1 MKNILIVYNPR
12 SSRFKDVR
20 MEVLDFLVPKKMA
33 EMGKNGVTVGK
44 YEILETTV
52 EDNIK
57 KLKKLLADGMTV
69 VAVGGDATGVIA
81 ANAIIDSGKDAV
93 LSVLPYGNFNDL
105 ARTLGLKKI
114 TEIWDGKVK
123 KLWPLEIVVDG
134 EHFRYA
140 TSYVTV
146 GMTAE
151 AVEIFDDERIRKELQ
166 KGSKSSWKS
175 YLELASWYFKNR
187 KKKNFIP
194 KFKLNGKAMSEKTTD
209 YAAVNGR
216 SMARVMR
223 GADWCFDAKYFQSET
238 GELANFGNLFVLMAR
253 SILARTPGGKTCGDT
268 LEFDAPAKVEI
279 QAEGEYKMFEGISKL
294 EIRKA
299 KKCLKVLVK

>member
-20 MEVLDFLVPKKMA
+20 AEVLDFLVPKKMA
-33 EMGKNGVTVGK
+33 EMGKIGVTVGK

-57 KLKKLLADGMTV
+57 KLKKLLADDMTV

-238 GELANFGNLFVLMAR
+238 GELVNFGNLFVLMAR
-253 SILARTPGGKTCGDT
+253 SILARTPGEKTCGDT
-268 LEFDAPAKVEI
+268 MEFDAPARVEI
-279 QAEGEYKMFEGISKL
+279 QAEGEYKVFEGISKL